1 MGTAVER
8 INQTRQFITF
18 LRLSIY
24 KLYIKTSQMMDKKDV
39 KKKQSVNIRDEFHF
53 SDIHRNMN
61 AMGIVQS

>member
-39 KKKQSVNIRDEFHF
+39 KKNKV
-53 SDIHRNMN
+53 
-61 AMGIVQS
+61 